1 MTKHEKDKLD
11 MLLHIVTEHRQESQS
26 NHDKLQD
33 IMTTHAEDIAT
44 LKERSKSTKNHI
56 KYLYTLVMAALGFTG
71 TTM

>member
-1 MTKHEKDKLD
+1 
-11 MLLHIVTEHRQESQS
+11 
-26 NHDKLQD
+26 
-33 IMTTHAEDIAT
+33 MTTHAEDIAT